1 MTKQSLIAIIIA
13 SILLLNTCKNTADLP
28 ARPFPTPQV
37 PAMLS
42 SNMQQAFQYI
52 SLHFW
57 DKLYAPGVE
66 YSKDTTL
73 VMGVTHDD
81 FEEAFAIYLTAL
93 DNVTLPVMNAAQD
106 TMLARAS
113 RHKLSHPESK
123 VWETI
128 TELSEKY
135 LYDPN
140 SPYRNEEIFLPVL
153 AHLKESPFTTD
164 EEKMHYSHL
173 HRLCSYN
180 RIGTKAADFKYTLKN
195 GRTGTLH
202 QVKAEYVLLFFSN
215 PECQNCKEIIDALV
229 GLPEISQLIEQKRI
243 AVLNIYPD
251 ADLAEWYD
259 YQSNYPENWING
271 YDQDLVLNM
280 QTIYNI
286 RAIPSLYLLDKEKKV
301 IFKDAPPEK
310 IIPWLQKNVGW

>member
-1 MTKQSLIAIIIA
+1 MTKQSFISLFLTLV
-13 SILLLNTCKNTADLP
+13 LLVTACKNGNEEP

-37 PAMLS
+37 PAMLG
-42 SNMQQAFQYI
+42 SNLQQAFQYI

-66 YSKDTTL
+66 YSKDTSL
-73 VMGVTHDD
+73 VMGVTPDD

-93 DNVTLPVMNAAQD
+93 DNVTLPVMKDAQD
-106 TMLARAS
+106 TMLTRAT
-113 RHKLSHPESK
+113 RYQLSHPESK
-123 VWETI
+123 IWKTI
-128 TELSEKY
+128 IELSEKY

-140 SPYRNEEIFLPVL
+140 SPYRNEEMFLPVL
-153 AHLKESPFTTD
+153 AHLIESPFNTD
-164 EEKMHYSHL
+164 EEKMHYGHL

-180 RIGTKAADFKYTLKN
+180 RIDTPAADFKYTLKN

-202 QVKAEYVLLFFSN
+202 HIKAEYVLLFFSN
-215 PECQNCKEIIDALV
+215 PECQNCKEIIDALATS
-229 GLPEISQLIEQKRI
+229 PELTQLIQQKRLAI
-243 AVLNIYPD
+243 LNIYPD

-259 YQSNYPENWING
+259 YLPNYPDNWING
-271 YDQDLVLNM
+271 YDQDLALNM

-286 RAIPSLYLLDKEKKV
+286 RAIPSLYLLDKDKNV

-310 IIPWLQKNVGW
+310 IISWLIRMAD

>member
-1 MTKQSLIAIIIA
+1 MTKQSLI
-13 SILLLNTCKNTADLP
+13 SLLLASLLLITACKNRSQEP

-37 PAMLS
+37 PAMLG

-57 DKLYAPGVE
+57 DKLYAPGIE
-66 YSKDTTL
+66 YSKDTSL
-73 VMGVTHDD
+73 VMGVTHED
-81 FEEAFAIYLTAL
+81 FEEAFATYLTAL

-106 TMLARAS
+106 TMLARAA

-123 VWETI
+123 VWKTI

-140 SPYRNEEIFLPVL
+140 SPYRNEEMFLPVL
-153 AHLKESPFTTD
+153 AHLKESHFTTD
-164 EEKMHYSHL
+164 AEKNHYGNL

-180 RIGTKAADFKYTLKN
+180 RIGTPAADFKYTLKT

-202 QVKAEYVLLFFSN
+202 QIKAEYVLLFFSN
-215 PECQNCKEIIDALV
+215 PECQNCKAIIDALANA
-229 GLPEISQLIEQKRI
+229 PEILQLIERKRL

-251 ADLAEWYD
+251 ADLAAWYD
-259 YQSNYPENWING
+259 YLPNYPEIWING
-271 YDQDLVLNM
+271 YDQDLALNM

-286 RAIPSLYLLDKEKKV
+286 RAIPSLYLLDKDKNV

-310 IIPWLQKNVGW
+310 IISWLIRMTD